1 MAISHADKRL
11 FSETEREISC
21 RRAQHM
27 SAVVPHWPRIVGR
40 GVLEVM
46 GVMYVISGWTLYV
59 ESVDT
64 VSRI

>member
-46 GVMYVISGWTLYV
+46 GVMYVRHIGL
-59 ESVDT
+59 DPLR
-64 VSRI
+64 RIGRHR